1 VEPVKKKTLILL
13 MTCFLILGFSRVE
26 NIIAATYS
34 FNAGNEAYYYKLCSS
49 NVSSSNRSVC
59 LAFQQYINNK
69 ALNAQKQLDAI
80 KKDMKNIAANI
91 SKYAA
96 QIANYEAQVVQLEAD
111 IASLEDSIKESE
123 ASIVVLEIKIKDRA
137 KVVDTIDTKVK
148 LRMSNMQSFA
158 SLNGY
163 IDFIMGAK
171 DFTDL
176 IRRVEG
182 INDITKYDKSQMVM
196 LNEQIRLLNEDKA
209 EVIRQEEA
217 LKSNK
222 ANVETNRT
230 TVLGLK
236 AATVLIVA
244 EYQKQEA
251 ALEAMGSQIA
261 ADLSASQAAL
271 KAISKA
277 LNAILPSAGWSS
289 PIRSRFRV
297 TAGTWAYAG
306 TSSTHLGSD
315 LAAPVGTNLYAV
327 ANGVVLYSADACPT
341 YGYLGNKCGYPG
353 ANFSGN
359 QVYLMVNINNRTYG
373 LRYVHL
379 QSGSPVHAG
388 TIVNASTVVGRVGSS
403 GSSTGPHLHI
413 EIMYL
418 GTNTVA
424 YYASRWR
431 GDLSFGAGWG
441 LSNRCDYDGNTPPC
455 RLRPESVLGIHYGE
469 TYNY

>member
-1 VEPVKKKTLILL
+1 MKKKTFILI
-13 MTCFLILGFSRVE
+13 MTCFLFLGFSPVE
-26 NIIAATYS
+26 NINAATYD
-34 FNAGNEAYYYKLCSS
+34 FNAGNETYYYNLCSS
-49 NVSSSNRSVC
+49 NVSSANRPVC

-69 ALNAQKQLDAI
+69 ALNAQKQLEAI
-80 KKDMKNIAANI
+80 KSDMKNIAANI

-96 QIANYEAQVVQLEAD
+96 QIANYEAQAKQLEAD
-111 IASLEDSIKESE
+111 IAALEVAIKESE
-123 ASIVVLEIKIKDRA
+123 ATIVKLEVQIAERTKVVNTIDA
-137 KVVDTIDTKVK
+137 KVKE
-148 LRMSNMQSFA
+148 RMSNMQAFA

-182 INDITKYDKSQMVM
+182 INDITKYDKYQMEM

-209 EVIRQEEA
+209 EVVRQEEA

-222 ANVETNRT
+222 ANVETNKA

-236 AATVLIVA
+236 EATVLIVA

-251 ALEAMGSQIA
+251 ALEAMGNQIA

-277 LNAILPSAGWSS
+277 LNAILPSPGWAS
-289 PIRSRFRV
+289 PIRARFRV
-297 TAGTWAYAG
+297 TAGTWYYAG
-306 TSSTHLGSD
+306 TSSVHLATD
-315 LAAPVGTNLYAV
+315 LAAPVGTSLYAV
-327 ANGVVLYSADACPT
+327 ANGVVIYSADACPT

-359 QVYLMVNINNRTYG
+359 QVYIMVNVNNRSYA

-379 QSGSPVHAG
+379 QSGTPARAG
-388 TIVNASTVVGRVGSS
+388 TIVNPNTVIGRVGSS

-413 EIMYL
+413 EVIYL

-441 LSNRCDYDGNTPPC
+441 LANRCDYNGNSTPC
-455 RLRPESVLGIHYGE
+455 RLRPENVFGIQYGT